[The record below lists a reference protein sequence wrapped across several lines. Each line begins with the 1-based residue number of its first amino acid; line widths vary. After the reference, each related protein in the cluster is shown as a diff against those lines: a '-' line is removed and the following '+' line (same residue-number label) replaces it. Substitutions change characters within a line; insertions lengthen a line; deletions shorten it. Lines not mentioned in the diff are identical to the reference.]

1 MSNGKITDL
10 ISITQILLYLRGQI
24 GILGA
29 VFLMEEKSLPKK
41 HTSTYTTCKGS
52 ALELF
57 SKIKAPPSAMDNSV
71 G

>member
-1 MSNGKITDL
+1 MGK
-10 ISITQILLYLRGQI
+10 LYRSHLYHADIALLRGHI
-24 GILGA
+24 DILGA

-57 SKIKAPPSAMDNSV
+57 SKIKVPSSAMDNSV